1 MKKYTRKDIWQNI
14 IMIIITP
21 TEDTHGHI
29 FRVPSNISFH
39 FQGVQFVL
47 EGQLSIAM
55 VWEMKIRVLF
65 FASARQLACGTKFFE
80 IDLPENSSTS
90 DLRTEILKHFPALE
104 PVVFSITLAVN
115 QEYVDGEIALQEG
128 DEVAFIPPISG
139 G

>member
-1 MKKYTRKDIWQNI
+1 
-14 IMIIITP
+14 
-21 TEDTHGHI
+21 
-29 FRVPSNISFH
+29 
-39 FQGVQFVL
+39 
-47 EGQLSIAM
+47 
-55 VWEMKIRVLF
+55 MKIRVLF